1 MYFLYILY
9 SPAFDKFYTGI
20 SHDPYKRLL
29 EHNSSPYN
37 TFTSKYRPWELF
49 LFFEAGTTL
58 SAALKLEKKLK
69 KQKNRHFY
77 FKLKDPSFRENFI
90 RSAG

>member
-9 SPAFDKFYTGI
+9 SPSFDKFYTGI
-20 SHDPYKRLL
+20 SKDPYKRLL

-49 LFFEAGTTL
+49 LFFEAGPTL
-58 SAALKLEKKLK
+58 SFALKLEKKIK
-69 KQKNRHFY
+69 KQKRRDFF
-77 FKLKDPSFRENFI
+77 FKLKDPSFRESFI